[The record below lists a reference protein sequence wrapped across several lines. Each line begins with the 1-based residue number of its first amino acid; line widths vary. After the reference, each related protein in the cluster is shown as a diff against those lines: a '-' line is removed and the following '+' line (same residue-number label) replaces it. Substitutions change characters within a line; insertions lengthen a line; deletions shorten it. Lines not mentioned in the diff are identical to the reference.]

1 MILLFAL
8 SGIAQHVS
16 MPFSELKE
24 MAACGDGKV
33 QLMLAKHFVD
43 GDSIPKN
50 FYMAMHWYAQA
61 WRNGEGERIKAVF
74 SEMSKPKNRK
84 KYHGF
89 VRFVDGTVVM
99 NIHQDYR
106 QSMKLLQDG
115 YQNGNQEDDC
125 LIQQGVLTQTA
136 SEEDSISLDM
146 TTAEKKRL
154 KERLLSTSSIVQGV
168 IGKGMLEEKGD
179 TVQALRLL
187 ESAAKNGFV
196 HAHETLGLVY
206 LQSKAPYYD
215 AVKAVYHLQEA
226 ERGHLYRTCKW
237 LAFCHEHELGGL
249 TKDSTRISEL
259 EKRYTDDTDY
269 EYCLMSWLSGEK
281 WFAKRL
287 YEI

>member
-16 MPFSELKE
+16 TPFSELKE
-24 MAACGDGKV
+24 MAACGDGKA

-61 WRNGEGERIKAVF
+61 WRNGEGERIKAVL

-115 YQNGNQEDDC
+115 RFAICVIPRAVEEAIGVTEDDMDNISSFPRC
-125 LIQQGVLTQTA
+125 LAGVEMAATLRQTKDGDTKISVRAIPGLDAAAVCAKFGGGGHKGAAGA
-136 SEEDSISLDM
+136 STHLGLEDAAKAV
-146 TTAEKKRL
+146 AEA
-154 KERLLSTSSIVQGV
+154 
-168 IGKGMLEEKGD
+168 MLE
-179 TVQALRLL
+179 Q
-187 ESAAKNGFV
+187 
-196 HAHETLGLVY
+196 
-206 LQSKAPYYD
+206 
-215 AVKAVYHLQEA
+215 
-226 ERGHLYRTCKW
+226 
-237 LAFCHEHELGGL
+237 
-249 TKDSTRISEL
+249 
-259 EKRYTDDTDY
+259 
-269 EYCLMSWLSGEK
+269 
-281 WFAKRL
+281 
-287 YEI
+287 